1 MEKKISL
8 NYEEATAL
16 LEMALFTYLDN
27 GGGAADSALRK
38 LGELC
43 RKFYVDDP
51 NIGTVK
57 ASKAEFEPL
66 ARAA

>member
-8 NYEEATAL
+8 NYEEATAI
-16 LEMALFTYLDN
+16 LEMALFSYLDN
-27 GGGAADSALRK
+27 IGGPADSALRK

-51 NIGTVK
+51 KIDEADPDHKKYET
-57 ASKAEFEPL
+57 L
-66 ARAA
+66 LRAA